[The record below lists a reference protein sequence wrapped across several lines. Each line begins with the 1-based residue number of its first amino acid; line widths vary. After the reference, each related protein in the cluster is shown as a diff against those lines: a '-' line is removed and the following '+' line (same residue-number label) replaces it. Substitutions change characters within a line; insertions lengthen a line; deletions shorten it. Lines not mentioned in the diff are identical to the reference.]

1 MLDLGE
7 ALIPILAGYWILTR
21 LHYTHYSIVRD
32 SGYHLFFK
40 AAIVGTALFF
50 GAHLLIVF
58 AEPAFSPV
66 ATAWNLPSLIPFSPT
81 PTIIVILGLIVP
93 IVGNRF
99 HGKEIAASKAAQA
112 DGDLVELLVAE
123 SIEDQK
129 LVEITLKNRKSYIGF
144 GIVSSI
150 ESMDKDRADI
160 EILPIA
166 SGFRD
171 EHSLELF
178 VTENYAEV
186 FEELSYGQFDDF
198 RVVLPMAEIVSAR
211 VFDPDAYI
219 LFQEQKEATSF

>member
-32 SGYHLFFK
+32 SGYRLFFK

-50 GAHLLIVF
+50 GAHLLVVLVGPVLS
-58 AEPAFSPV
+58 PA
-66 ATAWNLPSLIPFSPT
+66 TDAWKLQSLIPFSPT
-81 PTIIVILGLIVP
+81 PTTIAILGLVVP

-99 HGKEIAASKAAQA
+99 YGKERAASQAAKT
-112 DGDLVELLVAE
+112 DGDLVELLIAE

-129 LVEITLKNRKSYIGF
+129 LVEISLRNRKSYIGF
-144 GIVSSI
+144 GIVSSVETI
-150 ESMDKDRADI
+150 DRDKADI
-160 EILPIA
+160 ELLPIA

-171 EHSLELF
+171 EHTQELII
-178 VTENYAEV
+178 TENYAEV

-211 VFDPDAYI
+211 VFDPDAYV
-219 LFQEQKEATSF
+219 LFQEVKEDSPF